1 VVTAGL
7 FFPADSFFR
16 RPEEAMTT
24 PTRPD
29 YRRPLFDFH
38 GVSRTPVIIAG
49 IDLVRWGDVHFLR
62 ARSKDGAES
71 LVMIS
76 EGRHFLTAMLQER
89 VLPFFAGRDA
99 RDLGTMI
106 DEIYVYKWNYKY
118 AGSAFWT
125 TVAWAEAVVLDLL
138 GKAAGKSIGD
148 LLGGRKRD
156 RVPVYVSSLIRETT
170 PEQEVEWVGRRIEE
184 TQAKAVKLKIGGRLS
199 RNADA
204 LPGRTERLIALA
216 RKTWGDAMRI
226 YVDANGSYDAAYAL
240 DVATMLKAHGVV
252 FFEEPCPFE
261 DLDETKA
268 VADALDMPVAGGE
281 QDASLPRFESMAR
294 NRVVDILQP
303 DMLYNGGFIRNHRTQ
318 VIAQHYGLPLTP
330 HSPYL
335 GPRQA
340 LTTHFCATLPEL
352 PIEMEYAAA
361 LPERPMDWYG
371 PQIEVKDGRV
381 AVPTGPGLGIEFA
394 PEVVNGLHAVD

>member
-1 VVTAGL
+1 MSVQTRANYDRHL
-7 FFPADSFFR
+7 FELHSV
-16 RPEEAMTT
+16 
-24 PTRPD
+24 
-29 YRRPLFDFH
+29 Y
-38 GVSRTPVIIAG
+38 STPVIVED
-49 IDLVRWGDVHFLR
+49 IDLVRWKDIYFLR
-62 ARSKDGAES
+62 AKGKDGAEGI
-71 LVMIS
+71 VMIS
-76 EGRHFLTAMLQER
+76 EGRHFLTALLKER
-89 VLPFFAGRDA
+89 ILPFFAGRDV
-99 RDLGTMI
+99 RDLETMI

-125 TVAWAEAVVLDLL
+125 TVAWAEAALLDLL

-156 RVPVYVSSLIRETT
+156 QVPVYVSSLIRETT
-170 PEQEVEWVGRRIEE
+170 AEEEVEWVGRRIEQ
-184 TQAKAVKLKIGGRLS
+184 TGAKAVKLKIGGRLS

-204 LPGRTERLIALA
+204 SPGRTERLIALA
-216 RKTWGDAMRI
+216 RRTWGGDMKI
-226 YVDANGSYDAAYAL
+226 YVDANGSYDARYAL
-240 DVATMLKAHGVV
+240 EIAKMLKEHNVV

-261 DLDETKA
+261 DLDATKA

-281 QDASLPRFESMAR
+281 QDASLPRFEYMAR

-303 DMLYNGGFIRNHRTQ
+303 DLLYNGGFIRNHRVN
-318 VIAQHYGLPLTP
+318 VIARHYGLPLTP

-361 LPERPMDWYG
+361 LPKHPMDWYG
-371 PQIEVKDGRV
+371 PRIEVKDGLV
-381 AVPTGPGLGIEFA
+381 AVPVGHGLGIEFA
-394 PEVVNGLHAVD
+394 PEVVNGLQIAD